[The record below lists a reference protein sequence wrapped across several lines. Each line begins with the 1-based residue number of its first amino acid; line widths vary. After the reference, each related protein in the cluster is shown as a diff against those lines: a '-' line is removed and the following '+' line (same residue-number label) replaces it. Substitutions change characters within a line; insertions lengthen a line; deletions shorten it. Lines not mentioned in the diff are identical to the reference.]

1 MSNPLNLYPH
11 NLEGYNEAKR
21 AYQEGKKIV
30 SEVRATGTGKS
41 YINLQF
47 ALDNQDK
54 KGIYVV
60 PSLSIIEHLKEIVK
74 ENSNVS
80 LSDFSHV
87 DFRTYQSFVNMS
99 YDEIKNL
106 ACDFLIVDEL
116 HHLNGPVWEN
126 RISKLIETH
135 PDIKVLGTT
144 AYTVVSR
151 GTSYERDMALTG
163 GNEIFS
169 DSIVSRYDLC
179 DAIIDGVL
187 PKPIYKS
194 AYIHFSSE
202 LSDIE
207 RSLESS
213 HLTTKEYQE
222 YQLILD
228 DLKRKIHEAPTI
240 ADVLKK
246 NLKPDGKYYYF
257 CPVKA
262 EEGINDIETIK
273 EKILSDLKPKFQE
286 EDIVFYTTTSEMGE
300 LGKKNRDAFY
310 HDKTLDG
317 QDCSNKLRIMFA
329 INQYNE
335 GVHAPGVDG
344 VIEGRMTNSDIV
356 FFEHIGR
363 SLAVRGDNQKREE
376 ELEKYSYEE
385 LLQMCHDRDILV
397 KENISKEEMIEKL
410 LSPLIIDLT
419 CNYEW
424 IKELEDNLK
433 NRLKENTGRKNNTYQ
448 RRKLIDASF
457 DIEVE
462 NIDLFSSL
470 MELKNRLNNSWNRMY
485 EYARIYY
492 EHHGNL
498 EVSQKFKTNNGF
510 EYDEA
515 GKINLGAWV
524 TRQRI
529 KTLLESERGQLLSQ
543 IGMRFENKKSTL
555 SWEEMYEYACIYYK
569 HHGDLEVRQ
578 SFKTNNG
585 WEEDATGKINLG
597 NWIAYQRSGVLPE
610 SERGQLLSQIGM
622 RFENKRSILNWE
634 EMYGYA
640 CIYYE
645 HHKNLE
651 IPHSFKTNNGFE
663 YNEKGK
669 INLGNWIFNQRQN
682 TSLENERGQLLSQI
696 GMRFEKKRSTLNWE
710 EMYEYARVYYEHH
723 NNLEV
728 PRNFKTNNGFE
739 YSEDGKINLG
749 NWIFNKRKST
759 LSESEKGK
767 LLSKIGMCFEK
778 KISRLSWK
786 EMYEYAYIYYEHHKN
801 LEIPQNFKTNNGFEY
816 DEQGKINLGNWI
828 FNQRR
833 STSKESKKG
842 KLLSKI
848 GMRFESKNSTLSWE
862 EMYEYACI
870 YYRHHGNL
878 EVRQIFKT
886 NNGFEYD
893 EQGKINLGAWVSA
906 QKQLYK
912 NKEMSEEQIILL
924 ENIGMKW
931 MSEKVDNKLQ
941 QEEITEKNTRKK
953 QIELLNRT
961 KSLLNHIGNQDFGS
975 KEDVDRVNQKF
986 VDELNR
992 KSR

>member
-151 GTSYERDMALTG
+151 GTSYERDMALAG

-169 DSIVSRYDLC
+169 GSIVSRYDLC

-194 AYIHFSSE
+194 AYIHLSSE

-213 HLTTKEYQE
+213 HLTIKEYQE

-228 DLKRKIHEAPTI
+228 DLKRRIHEAPTI

-257 CPVKA
+257 CPVKS

-273 EKILSDLKPKFQE
+273 KQMLENLKGKYKE

-457 DIEVE
+457 DIEIE
-462 NIDLFSSL
+462 NIDIFQIL
-470 MELKNRLNNSWNRMY
+470 MDLKNRLNNSWNRMY

-492 EHHGNL
+492 EHYGNL
-498 EVSQKFKTNNGF
+498 EVPQKFKTNNGF
-510 EYDEA
+510 EYDEV
-515 GKINLGAWV
+515 GKINLGSWIINQRNRVLPESEQGRLLSQIGMRFENKISTLSWEEMYEYARIYYEHHKSLEIPRNFKTNNGFEYEEQGKIKLGSWITTQRNRTLPESERGRLLSQIGMRFESKKSTLSWEEMYEYARIYYEHHGNLEVFQKFKTNNGFEYDEEGKIKLGAWIA
-524 TRQRI
+524 RQRI
-529 KTLLESERGQLLSQ
+529 TVSRESERGKLLLKIGMRFENKKITLSWEEMYEYARIYYEHYGNLEVPQKFKTNNGFEYDEKGSLNLGVWITSQRSRVLPESERGQLLLKIGMRFENKISTLSWEEMYEYARIYYEHHGNLEVPKRFKTNNGWEEDKTGKINLGTWIASQ
-543 IGMRFENKKSTL
+543 RNRALPESKQGRLLLSIGMRFENKKSTL
-555 SWEEMYEYACIYYK
+555 SWKEMYEYARIYYE
-569 HHGDLEVRQ
+569 HYGNLEVPQ
-578 SFKTNNG
+578 KFKTNNG
-585 WEEDATGKINLG
+585 WEEDKTGKINLG
-597 NWIAYQRSGVLPE
+597 VW
-610 SERGQLLSQIGM
+610 LL
-622 RFENKRSILNWE
+622 
-634 EMYGYA
+634 
-640 CIYYE
+640 
-645 HHKNLE
+645 
-651 IPHSFKTNNGFE
+651 T
-663 YNEKGK
+663 
-669 INLGNWIFNQRQN
+669 
-682 TSLENERGQLLSQI
+682 
-696 GMRFEKKRSTLNWE
+696 
-710 EMYEYARVYYEHH
+710 
-723 NNLEV
+723 
-728 PRNFKTNNGFE
+728 
-739 YSEDGKINLG
+739 
-749 NWIFNKRKST
+749 
-759 LSESEKGK
+759 
-767 LLSKIGMCFEK
+767 
-778 KISRLSWK
+778 
-786 EMYEYAYIYYEHHKN
+786 
-801 LEIPQNFKTNNGFEY
+801 
-816 DEQGKINLGNWI
+816 
-828 FNQRR
+828 
-833 STSKESKKG
+833 
-842 KLLSKI
+842 
-848 GMRFESKNSTLSWE
+848 
-862 EMYEYACI
+862 
-870 YYRHHGNL
+870 
-878 EVRQIFKT
+878 
-886 NNGFEYD
+886 
-893 EQGKINLGAWVSA
+893 
-906 QKQLYK
+906 QKQLYQK
-912 NKEMSEEQIILL
+912 KEMSEEQIILL

-961 KSLLNHIGNQDFGS
+961 KSLLNHIGNQDFER
-975 KEDVDRVNQKF
+975 KEDIDRANRQF
-986 VDELNR
+986 IDELNR

>member
-1 MSNPLNLYPH
+1 MNNPLNLYPH
-11 NLEGYNEAKR
+11 NLEGYYDMKKAF
-21 AYQEGKKIV
+21 QEGKKIV
-30 SEVRATGTGKS
+30 SNIRATGTGKS
-41 YINLQF
+41 YINLQI

-54 KGIYVV
+54 KVIYVV
-60 PSLSIIEHLKEIVK
+60 PSLSIVEHLQEIIQ
-74 ENSNVS
+74 ENPNVS
-80 LSDFSHV
+80 LNDFSHV
-87 DFRTYQSFVNMS
+87 DFRTYQSLVNMS
-99 YDEIKNL
+99 YEEIKELECN
-106 ACDFLIVDEL
+106 FLIVDEL
-116 HHLNGPVWEN
+116 QHLNGPVWEN

-135 PDIKVLGTT
+135 PNMKVLGTT
-144 AYTVVSR
+144 AYTIVGR
-151 GTSYERDMALTG
+151 GTPYERDMALPG

-169 DSIVSRYDLC
+169 NSVVNRYDLC

-194 AYIHFSSE
+194 AYINLSSK

-207 RSLESS
+207 RNLESS
-213 HLTTKEYQE
+213 NLTTKEYQE

-228 DLKRKIHEAPTI
+228 DLKRRVHEAPTI

-246 NLKPDGKYYYF
+246 NLKQNGKYYYF
-257 CPVKA
+257 CPVKS

-273 EKILSDLKPKFQE
+273 KQMLENLKGKYKE

-317 QDCSNKLRIMFA
+317 QDCSSKLRIMFA

-356 FFEHIGR
+356 YFEHIGR
-363 SLAVRGDNQKREE
+363 ALAVRGDNKKREE
-376 ELEKYSYEE
+376 ELEKYSSEE

-397 KENISKEEMIEKL
+397 KENTSKEEMMEKL

-433 NRLKENTGRKNNTYQ
+433 NRLKEDTRRKNSTYQ
-448 RRKLIDASF
+448 RRKLIDTSF

-462 NIDLFSSL
+462 NIDLFFSL

-492 EHHGNL
+492 EHHGDL
-498 EVSQKFKTNNGF
+498 EVSRRFKTNNGF
-510 EYDEA
+510 EYNEQ
-515 GKINLGAWV
+515 GKIDLGCWIFNQ
-524 TRQRI
+524 RQN
-529 KTLLESERGQLLSQ
+529 TSL
-543 IGMRFENKKSTL
+543 
-555 SWEEMYEYACIYYK
+555 
-569 HHGDLEVRQ
+569 
-578 SFKTNNG
+578 
-585 WEEDATGKINLG
+585 
-597 NWIAYQRSGVLPE
+597 E

-622 RFENKRSILNWE
+622 RFENKRSTLNWE

-669 INLGNWIFNQRQN
+669 INLGLWIFNQRQN
-682 TSLENERGQLLSQI
+682 TSLESEHGQLLSQI
-696 GMRFEKKRSTLNWE
+696 GMRFEKKRSTLKWE
-710 EMYEYARVYYEHH
+710 EMYEYARIYYEHH
-723 NNLEV
+723 GDLEV
-728 PRNFKTNNGFE
+728 PQNFKTNNGFE
-739 YSEDGKINLG
+739 YSEEGKINLK
-749 NWIFNKRKST
+749 NWILTQRKNT
-759 LSESEKGK
+759 LPESEKGK
-767 LLSKIGMCFEK
+767 LLSKIGMSFEK
-778 KISRLSWK
+778 KINRLSWE
-786 EMYEYAYIYYEHHKN
+786 EMYEYACVYYKHHKN
-801 LEIPQNFKTNNGFEY
+801 LEIPQNFKTSNGFEC

-833 STSKESKKG
+833 STSQESKKG
-842 KLLSKI
+842 QLLSKI
-848 GMRFESKNSTLSWE
+848 GMRFENKISTLNWK
-862 EMYEYACI
+862 EMYKYACT
-870 YYRHHGNL
+870 YYKHYGNL
-878 EVRQIFKT
+878 KVPQKFKT
-886 NNGFEYD
+886 NNGFEYN
-893 EQGKINLGAWVSA
+893 ENGEINLGTWISH
-906 QKQLYK
+906 QKRIYQK
-912 NKEMSEEQIILL
+912 KEMPEEQITLL
-924 ENIGMKW
+924 ENIGMEW
-931 MSEKVDNKLQ
+931 ISEKVDNKLQ
-941 QEEITEKNTRKK
+941 KEEIIEKNTRKK

-961 KSLLNHIGNQDFGS
+961 KSLLNHIGNQDFES
-975 KEDVDRVNQKF
+975 KEDMNRINQQF
-986 VDELNR
+986 IDELNH

>member
-1 MSNPLNLYPH
+1 MNNSLNLYPH
-11 NLEGYNEAKR
+11 NLDGYNDAKK

-80 LSDFSHV
+80 LNDFSHV

-151 GTSYERDMALTG
+151 GTSYERDMALSG

-194 AYIHFSSE
+194 AYIHLSSK

-207 RSLESS
+207 RILESS

-246 NLKPDGKYYYF
+246 NLKKDGKYYYF
-257 CPVKA
+257 CPVKS

-498 EVSQKFKTNNGF
+498 EVPQRFKTNNGFEYDEEGKIKLGAWIARQRSSTLPESEQGRLLSQIGMRFFNKNSTLSWEEMYEYARIYYEHHKSLEIPRSFKTNNGFEYDEKGIVNLGIWIVYQRKTVSRESERGKLLSQIGMRFESKKSTLSWEEMFEYACQYYEHHGNLEVPQKFKTNNGF
-510 EYDEA
+510 EYEEQ
-515 GKINLGAWV
+515 GKIPLGSWIAK
-524 TRQRI
+524 QRI
-529 KTLLESERGQLLSQ
+529 RTLPESERGQLLLK
-543 IGMRFENKKSTL
+543 IGMRFESKKSTL

-569 HHGDLEVRQ
+569 HCGHLEVPVK
-578 SFKTNNG
+578 FKTNNG
-585 WEEDATGKINLG
+585 WEEDDSGKINLG
-597 NWIAYQRSGVLPE
+597 AWVAKQRIRTLPE
-610 SERGQLLSQIGM
+610 SERGRLLSQ
-622 RFENKRSILNWE
+622 
-634 EMYGYA
+634 
-640 CIYYE
+640 
-645 HHKNLE
+645 
-651 IPHSFKTNNGFE
+651 
-663 YNEKGK
+663 
-669 INLGNWIFNQRQN
+669 
-682 TSLENERGQLLSQI
+682 
-696 GMRFEKKRSTLNWE
+696 
-710 EMYEYARVYYEHH
+710 
-723 NNLEV
+723 
-728 PRNFKTNNGFE
+728 
-739 YSEDGKINLG
+739 
-749 NWIFNKRKST
+749 
-759 LSESEKGK
+759 
-767 LLSKIGMCFEK
+767 
-778 KISRLSWK
+778 
-786 EMYEYAYIYYEHHKN
+786 
-801 LEIPQNFKTNNGFEY
+801 
-816 DEQGKINLGNWI
+816 
-828 FNQRR
+828 
-833 STSKESKKG
+833 
-842 KLLSKI
+842 I

-870 YYRHHGNL
+870 YYQRHGNL
-878 EVRQIFKT
+878 EVFAKFKT
-886 NNGFEYD
+886 NNGWEED
-893 EQGKINLGAWVSA
+893 ELGKINLGTWVA
-906 QKQLYK
+906 TQKQLYQK
-912 NKEMSEEQIILL
+912 KEMSEEQIILL
-924 ENIGMKW
+924 ENIGMKLI
-931 MSEKVDNKLQ
+931 SERVDNKLQ
-941 QEEITEKNTRKK
+941 IEEITEKNTRKK

>member
-1 MSNPLNLYPH
+1 MNNLLNLYLH
-11 NLEGYNEAKR
+11 NLEGYNEVKK
-21 AYQEGKKIV
+21 AYQEGKQIV

-60 PSLSIIEHLKEIVK
+60 PSLSIIEHLKEIVN

-151 GTSYERDMALTG
+151 GTSYERDMALAG

-169 DSIVSRYDLC
+169 DSIVNRYDLC

-194 AYIHFSSE
+194 AYIHLSSE

-273 EKILSDLKPKFQE
+273 KQMLENLAGKYEK

-363 SLAVRGDNQKREE
+363 SLAVRGDNQKRKE
-376 ELEKYSYEE
+376 ELEKYSSEE
-385 LLQMCHDRDILV
+385 LLQMCHDRDIFV

-424 IKELEDNLK
+424 IKELEDHLK

-498 EVSQKFKTNNGF
+498 EVSQKFKTNNGWEEDKTGKINLGLWIFRQRSGVLPESERGRLLSQIGMRF
-510 EYDEA
+510 ENKNSTLCWEEMYGYARIYYEHHKDLEIPQKFKTSNGWEEDEA
-515 GKINLGAWV
+515 GKINLGSWI
-524 TRQRI
+524 TYQRQN
-529 KTLLESERGQLLSQ
+529 TLLESARGQLLSQ
-543 IGMRFENKKSTL
+543 IGMRFENKISTLSWEEMYEYACIYYEHHGNLEVLQRFKTSNGFEYEEQGKIKLGAWIARQRSSVLSDSKRGQLLLKIGMRFENKKSTL
-555 SWEEMYEYACIYYK
+555 SWEEMYEYA
-569 HHGDLEVRQ
+569 R
-578 SFKTNNG
+578 
-585 WEEDATGKINLG
+585 
-597 NWIAYQRSGVLPE
+597 
-610 SERGQLLSQIGM
+610 
-622 RFENKRSILNWE
+622 
-634 EMYGYA
+634 
-640 CIYYE
+640 IYYE
-645 HHKNLE
+645 HHKSLE
-651 IPHSFKTNNGFE
+651 I
-663 YNEKGK
+663 
-669 INLGNWIFNQRQN
+669 
-682 TSLENERGQLLSQI
+682 
-696 GMRFEKKRSTLNWE
+696 
-710 EMYEYARVYYEHH
+710 
-723 NNLEV
+723 

-739 YSEDGKINLG
+739 YDEKGSVNLG
-749 NWIFNKRKST
+749 IWIAS
-759 LSESEKGK
+759 
-767 LLSKIGMCFEK
+767 
-778 KISRLSWK
+778 
-786 EMYEYAYIYYEHHKN
+786 
-801 LEIPQNFKTNNGFEY
+801 
-816 DEQGKINLGNWI
+816 
-828 FNQRR
+828 
-833 STSKESKKG
+833 
-842 KLLSKI
+842 
-848 GMRFESKNSTLSWE
+848 
-862 EMYEYACI
+862 
-870 YYRHHGNL
+870 
-878 EVRQIFKT
+878 
-886 NNGFEYD
+886 
-893 EQGKINLGAWVSA
+893 
-906 QKQLYK
+906 QKQLYQK
-912 NKEMSEEQIILL
+912 KEMSEEQIILL
-924 ENIGMKW
+924 ENIGIKW

>member
-1 MSNPLNLYPH
+1 MNNSLNLYPH
-11 NLEGYNEAKR
+11 NLDGYSEAKK
-21 AYQEGKKIV
+21 AYQEGKQIV

-60 PSLSIIEHLKEIVK
+60 PSLSIIEHLKEIVN

-80 LSDFSHV
+80 LNDFSHV

-151 GTSYERDMALTG
+151 GTSYERDMALVG

-169 DSIVSRYDLC
+169 DSIVNRYDLC

-194 AYIHFSSE
+194 AYIHLSSE

-207 RSLESS
+207 RNLESS

-246 NLKPDGKYYYF
+246 NLKKDGKYYYF
-257 CPVKA
+257 CPVKS

-273 EKILSDLKPKFQE
+273 KQMLENLVGKYEK

-424 IKELEDNLK
+424 IKELEDHLK

-462 NIDLFSSL
+462 NIDIFQIL
-470 MELKNRLNNSWNRMY
+470 MDLKNRLNNSWDIMY

-498 EVSQKFKTNNGF
+498 EVPQKFKTNNGF
-510 EYDEA
+510 EYDEE
-515 GKINLGAWV
+515 GKINLGSWI
-524 TRQRI
+524 TNQRNRV
-529 KTLLESERGQLLSQ
+529 LPENERGRFLSQ
-543 IGMRFENKKSTL
+543 IGMRFESKNSTLSWKEMYEYARIYYEHHKSLEIPRSFKTNNGFEYEEQGKIKLGAWIARQRSSALLESEQGRLLSQIDMRFESKKSTL
-555 SWEEMYEYACIYYK
+555 SWEEMYEYA
-569 HHGDLEVRQ
+569 R
-578 SFKTNNG
+578 
-585 WEEDATGKINLG
+585 
-597 NWIAYQRSGVLPE
+597 
-610 SERGQLLSQIGM
+610 
-622 RFENKRSILNWE
+622 
-634 EMYGYA
+634 
-640 CIYYE
+640 IYYE
-645 HHKNLE
+645 HHK
-651 IPHSFKTNNGFE
+651 S
-663 YNEKGK
+663 
-669 INLGNWIFNQRQN
+669 
-682 TSLENERGQLLSQI
+682 
-696 GMRFEKKRSTLNWE
+696 
-710 EMYEYARVYYEHH
+710 
-723 NNLEV
+723 
-728 PRNFKTNNGFE
+728 
-739 YSEDGKINLG
+739 
-749 NWIFNKRKST
+749 
-759 LSESEKGK
+759 
-767 LLSKIGMCFEK
+767 
-778 KISRLSWK
+778 
-786 EMYEYAYIYYEHHKN
+786 
-801 LEIPQNFKTNNGFEY
+801 LEIPQRFKTNNGFEY
-816 DEQGKINLGNWI
+816 DEKGIVNLGIWI
-828 FNQRR
+828 ANQRKTVPR
-833 STSKESKKG
+833 ESERG
-842 KLLSKI
+842 KLLSQI
-848 GMRFESKNSTLSWE
+848 GMRFESKISTLSWE
-862 EMYEYACI
+862 EMYEYARI
-870 YYRHHGNL
+870 YYEHHKSL
-878 EVRQIFKT
+878 EITKIFKT

-893 EQGKINLGAWVSA
+893 EQGKINLGSWIAT

-912 NKEMSEEQIILL
+912 NKEMSEKQIILL
-924 ENIGMKW
+924 ENIGIKW

-941 QEEITEKNTRKK
+941 IEEITEKNTRKK

-961 KSLLNHIGNQDFGS
+961 KSLLNHIDNQDFES
-975 KEDVDRVNQKF
+975 MKDINLVNQQF
-986 VDELNR
+986 INELNR

>member
-1 MSNPLNLYPH
+1 MNNPLNLYPH
-11 NLEGYNEAKR
+11 NLDGYDEVKK
-21 AYQEGKKIV
+21 AYQDGKQIV
-30 SEVRATGTGKS
+30 SSIRATGTGKS

-151 GTSYERDMALTG
+151 GTSYERDMALAG
-163 GNEIFS
+163 GDEIFS

-228 DLKRKIHEAPTI
+228 DLKRKIHAAPTI

-246 NLKPDGKYYYF
+246 NLKSDGKYYYF
-257 CPVKA
+257 CPVKS

-363 SLAVRGDNQKREE
+363 SLAVRGDNKKREE

-433 NRLKENTGRKNNTYQ
+433 NRLKEETKRKNNTYQ
-448 RRKLIDASF
+448 RRRLTDASF

-462 NIDLFSSL
+462 NVDLFSSL
-470 MELKNRLNNSWNRMY
+470 MELKNRLNNSWDIMY

-498 EVSQKFKTNNGF
+498 EVPQRFKTNNGFEYDEVGKINLGSWITNQRNRVLPESERGRLLSQIGMRFASKNSTLSWEEMYEYARIYYEHHGNLEVLQKFKTNNGF
-510 EYDEA
+510 EYEEQ
-515 GKINLGAWV
+515 GKIKLGAWIA
-524 TRQRI
+524 RQRGYVSP
-529 KTLLESERGQLLSQ
+529 ESEQGRLLLK
-543 IGMRFENKKSTL
+543 IGMRFESKKSTL
-555 SWEEMYEYACIYYK
+555 SWEEMYEYARIYYE
-569 HHGDLEVRQ
+569 HHKSLEIPRN
-578 SFKTNNG
+578 FKTNNG
-585 WEEDATGKINLG
+585 WEEDESGKINLG
-597 NWIAYQRSGVLPE
+597 AWITSQRSRVLPE

-622 RFENKRSILNWE
+622 RFENKISTLSWE

-640 CIYYE
+640 CIYYK
-645 HHKNLE
+645 HCGHLE
-651 IPHSFKTNNGFE
+651 VPVKFKTNNGWE
-663 YNEKGK
+663 EDELGK
-669 INLGNWIFNQRQN
+669 INLGSWIA
-682 TSLENERGQLLSQI
+682 S
-696 GMRFEKKRSTLNWE
+696 
-710 EMYEYARVYYEHH
+710 
-723 NNLEV
+723 
-728 PRNFKTNNGFE
+728 
-739 YSEDGKINLG
+739 
-749 NWIFNKRKST
+749 
-759 LSESEKGK
+759 
-767 LLSKIGMCFEK
+767 
-778 KISRLSWK
+778 
-786 EMYEYAYIYYEHHKN
+786 
-801 LEIPQNFKTNNGFEY
+801 
-816 DEQGKINLGNWI
+816 
-828 FNQRR
+828 
-833 STSKESKKG
+833 
-842 KLLSKI
+842 
-848 GMRFESKNSTLSWE
+848 
-862 EMYEYACI
+862 
-870 YYRHHGNL
+870 
-878 EVRQIFKT
+878 
-886 NNGFEYD
+886 
-893 EQGKINLGAWVSA
+893 
-906 QKQLYK
+906 QKQSYQ
-912 NKEMSEEQIILL
+912 NKEMQEEQIVLL

-931 MSEKVDNKLQ
+931 MREKVDNKLQ

-975 KEDVDRVNQKF
+975 KEDINRVNQQF
-986 VDELNR
+986 TEELNR